1 MPDYLLEIGTEEL
14 PAAQINEAQAKL
26 EQLMGDALKSNSLS
40 FDSVKAMSTPRRL
53 VVMVKNVQAKQ
64 ETTTN
69 RVKGPKVQQAFA
81 ADGKPTPQATG
92 FAGKYGLTV
101 EQLEKDEVGGVEHLF
116 ANVTVVGKPA
126 QAVFQE
132 IGPGLVGQLPFERPM
147 RWGANDI
154 KFSRPIRWI
163 VSLLDEEVVEF
174 QLETLKSG
182 RVTQGHR
189 ILSPGDISLKN
200 PGEYADKL
208 KNAKVLVDPEERRKA
223 IQQGVLERAQELG
236 GDARQ
241 LGGSLLDEVVNLT
254 EWPHPVVGEFG
265 KEYLELPDTLI
276 ETIMVHHQ
284 RYFPIEKKTKNGDD
298 NNLLPYFI
306 TISNNDRQEAQAAIK
321 QGNERVIKARL
332 ADGKFFYFDDQKTKL
347 SDRKEDLDK
356 LTFQEGLGSYGNKVE
371 RLVMLAGLLVDTLS
385 LDSNVAMCL
394 ESTAKLC
401 KLDLVSNLVR
411 ELPELQGYVGSWY
424 AKKEGQPPEI
434 VTAISSHYAPRHT
447 DDNIPKDSVG
457 QLISAIDKLD
467 NVVGLFALGK
477 KPSGSS
483 DPYALR
489 RQAQGLV
496 DILIQGM
503 ASKALSVS
511 MLIEKL
517 LDQFEPKLANS
528 KRGFK
533 RDEIRSEIN
542 EFIVQRLKARLLEG
556 GRSREIIDA
565 VLAVK
570 DPLADVGDVLKRLEL
585 IESLAKTD
593 EGLALFRVG
602 NRIGRILQGPADD
615 EVSDSLFSEDA
626 EKQLW
631 AKFSKEVEE
640 VLSKEN
646 NSDYEKAL
654 KLLTKVT
661 PEIDVFFEK
670 VMVNDPDEKKRANRR
685 ALLNRIH
692 RHFAA
697 VADFPKLQPIIPGG
711 QA

>member
-26 EQLMGDALKSNSLS
+26 EQLMGDSLKSHNLA

-69 RVKGPKVQQAFA
+69 RVKGPKAQAAFT
-81 ADGKPTPQATG
+81 ADGKPTPQASG
-92 FAGKYGLTV
+92 FAGKYNLTV
-101 EQLEKDEVGGVEHLF
+101 EQLEREEVGGVEHLF
-116 ANVTVVGKPA
+116 ANVTVVGKTA
-126 QAVFQE
+126 QEVLQDSAKA
-132 IGPGLVGQLPFERPM
+132 LVDKLPFERPM
-147 RWGANDI
+147 CWGSGTF

-163 VSLLDEEVVEF
+163 VSLLDSEIVEF
-174 QLETLKSG
+174 QIEGLKAG
-182 RVTQGHR
+182 RITQGHR
-189 ILSPGDISLKN
+189 VLSPGDISLKN
-200 PGEYADKL
+200 PAEYSEKL
-208 KNAKVLVDPEERRKA
+208 RSAKVIVDPEERRAA
-223 IQQGVLERAQELG
+223 IQKGVLERAKELG
-236 GDARQ
+236 GDAKK

-254 EWPHPVVGEFG
+254 EWPHPVVGEFA

-284 RYFPIEKKTKNGDD
+284 RYFPIEKKNKGGDD

-306 TISNNDRQEAQAAIK
+306 TISNNDRKEAEASIK

-347 SDRKEDLDK
+347 ADRKEGLDQ
-356 LTFQEGLGSYGNKVE
+356 LTFQEGLGSYGEKVD

-385 LDSNVAMCL
+385 LDNNVAMCL
-394 ESTAKLC
+394 ERTAKLC

-424 AKKEGQPPEI
+424 AKKEGEPPEI
-434 VTAISSHYAPRHT
+434 VSAISSHYAPRHT
-447 DDNIPKDSVG
+447 DDSIPADAVG
-457 QLISAIDKLD
+457 QLISIIDKLD
-467 NVVGLFALGK
+467 NIVGLFALGK

-496 DILIQGM
+496 DILLQGV
-503 ASKALSVS
+503 SGKALSLAT
-511 MLIEKL
+511 LIERL

-533 RDEIRSEIN
+533 RDEIRAEIN
-542 EFIVQRLKARLLEG
+542 EFITQRLKARLLDSG
-556 GRSREIIDA
+556 KSREIIDA
-565 VLAVK
+565 VLSAK
-570 DPLADVGDVLKRLEL
+570 DPLADVSDVLVRISL
-585 IESLAKTD
+585 IESLAKTE

-602 NRIGRILQGPADD
+602 NRIGRILQGPAGD
-615 EVSDSLFSEDA
+615 EVSDALLSEEA
-626 EKQLW
+626 EKNLW
-631 AKFSKEVEE
+631 AKLSKEVEE
-640 VLSKEN
+640 VLAKEKN
-646 NSDYEKAL
+646 PSYEISL

-661 PEIDVFFEK
+661 PQIDLFFEK
-670 VMVNDPDEKKRANRR
+670 VMVNDEDEKKRANRR

-692 RHFAA
+692 KHFAA

-711 QA
+711 QS

>member
-26 EQLMGDALKSNSLS
+26 EQLMEESLKANGLT
-40 FDSVKAMSTPRRL
+40 FGSVKAMSTPRRL
-53 VVMVKNVQAKQ
+53 AVLVKDVQAKQ

-69 RVKGPKVQQAFA
+69 RVKGPKVQAAFG
-81 ADGKPTPQATG
+81 ADGKPTAQANG

-101 EQLEKDEVGGVEHLF
+101 EQLEKEEVGGVEHLF
-116 ANVTVVGKPA
+116 AQVTVVGKQA

-132 IGPGLVGQLPFERPM
+132 IAPTLVDKLPFERPM
-147 RWGANDI
+147 CWGTNEL

-163 VSLLDEEVVEF
+163 VSLLDEQVVEF
-174 QLETLKSG
+174 ELAGLKSG
-182 RVTQGHR
+182 RITQGHR

-200 PGEYADKL
+200 PAEYSEKL
-208 KNAKVLVDPEERRKA
+208 RNAKVLVDPEERRNT
-223 IQQGVLERAQELG
+223 IQKGVLARATELG
-236 GDARQ
+236 GEARQ

-254 EWPHPVVGEFG
+254 EWPYPVVGQFAE
-265 KEYLELPDTLI
+265 EYLELPDTLI

-284 RYFPIEKKTKNGDD
+284 RYFPIEKKTKNGGD

-306 TISNNDRQEAQAAIK
+306 TISNNDRQEAQASIK

-347 SDRKEDLDK
+347 TDRKAALDQ
-356 LTFQEGLGSYGNKVE
+356 LTFQEGLGSYGEKVE
-371 RLVMLAGLLVDTLS
+371 RLVMLAGVIVDTLS

-394 ESTAKLC
+394 ERTAKLC

-424 AKKEGQPPEI
+424 AKKEGEPPEI

-447 DDNIPKDSVG
+447 DDEIPKDAVG

-496 DILIQGM
+496 DILIEGL
-503 ASKALSVS
+503 ANKPLSIS
-511 MLIEKL
+511 MLTDRL
-517 LDQFEPKLANS
+517 LDQFEPKLKNS

-533 RDEIRSEIN
+533 RDEIRTEIN
-542 EFIVQRLKARLLEG
+542 EFIIQRLKARLLESG
-556 GRSREIIDA
+556 KGREIIDA
-565 VLAVK
+565 VLSIK
-570 DPLADVGDVLKRLEL
+570 DPLDDVSDVLVRLAL

-602 NRIGRILQGPADD
+602 NRIGRILQGPAGD
-615 EVSDSLFSEDA
+615 EVSASLFSEDA
-626 EKQLW
+626 EKKLW
-631 AKFSKEVEE
+631 EKFSTEVEA
-640 VLSKEN
+640 VLSKE
-646 NSDYEKAL
+646 DHAGYEKTL

-661 PEIDVFFEK
+661 PEIDVFFDK

-685 ALLNRIH
+685 ALLNRMYK
-692 RHFAA
+692 HFAA

-711 QA
+711 QP

>member
-14 PAAQINEAQAKL
+14 PAGQINEAQAKL
-26 EQLMGDALKSNSLS
+26 EQLMGDALKSNNLA

-53 VVMVKNVQAKQ
+53 VVMVKNVQEKQ

-69 RVKGPKVQQAFA
+69 RVKGPKVQQAFGP
-81 ADGKPTPQATG
+81 DGKPTPQATG
-92 FAGKYGLTV
+92 FAGKYGLSV
-101 EQLEKDEVGGVEHLF
+101 EQLEREEVGGAEHLF
-116 ANVTVVGKPA
+116 ANVTVVGKTA
-126 QAVFQE
+126 QVVLQE
-132 IGPGLVGQLPFERPM
+132 IAPGLVGQLPFERPM
-147 RWGANDI
+147 CWGAKTM

-174 QLETLKSG
+174 QLEGLKSG

-189 ILSPGDISLKN
+189 ILSPGDINLKN
-200 PGEYADKL
+200 PSEYSERL
-208 KNAKVLVDPEERRKA
+208 KTAKVIVDPAERRKA
-223 IQQGVLERAQELG
+223 IEKGVLDRAKELN
-236 GDARQ
+236 GDVRQ

-306 TISNNDRQEAQAAIK
+306 TISNNDRKEAQDSIK

-347 SDRKEDLDK
+347 SDRKESLDQ
-356 LTFQEGLGSYGNKVE
+356 LTFQEGLGSYGEKVE
-371 RLVMLAGLLVDTLS
+371 RLVMLAGQIVDTLA
-385 LDSNVAMCL
+385 LDSNVKMCL
-394 ESTAKLC
+394 ERTAKLC

-424 AKKEGQPPEI
+424 AKKEGEPPEI
-434 VTAISSHYAPRHT
+434 VAAIASHYAPRHT
-447 DDNIPKDSVG
+447 DDSLPKDAVG

-496 DILIQGM
+496 DILIHGL
-503 ASKALSVS
+503 SDKALSVS
-511 MLIEKL
+511 ALIEKL
-517 LDQFEPKLANS
+517 LDEFEPKLKNS

-533 RDEIRSEIN
+533 RDEIRAEVN
-542 EFIVQRLKARLLEG
+542 DFIVQRLKARLLEG
-556 GRSREIIDA
+556 GRSREIVDA
-565 VLAVK
+565 VLSIK
-570 DPLADVGDVLKRLEL
+570 DPLVDVSDVLKRLAL

-593 EGLALFRVG
+593 NGLALFRVG
-602 NRIGRILQGPADD
+602 NRIGRILQGPAGD
-615 EVSDSLFSEDA
+615 EVSESLFSEDA
-626 EKQLW
+626 EKNLW
-631 AKFSKEVEE
+631 AKFSKVEE
-640 VLSKEN
+640 EIAKDKT
-646 NSDYEKAL
+646 SDSEKAL
-654 KLLTKVT
+654 NLLTKVT
-661 PEIDVFFEK
+661 PEIDGFFDK

-685 ALLNRIH
+685 ALLNRIYK
-692 RHFAA
+692 HFAE

-711 QA
+711 QS

>member
-14 PAAQINEAQAKL
+14 PAGQINEAQAKL
-26 EQLMGDALKSNSLS
+26 EELMGQALKSNSLS

-69 RVKGPKVQQAFA
+69 RVKGPKVGQAFG

-92 FAGKYGLTV
+92 FAGKYNLTV
-101 EQLEKDEVGGVEHLF
+101 DQLEKEEVGGVEHIF

-126 QAVFQE
+126 QAVLQE
-132 IGPGLVGQLPFERPM
+132 IAPALVGQLPFERPM
-147 RWGANDI
+147 CWGSKTM

-163 VSLLDEEVVEF
+163 VSLLDEQVVEF
-174 QLETLKSG
+174 QLEGLKAG
-182 RVTQGHR
+182 RITQGHR
-189 ILSPGDISLKN
+189 ILSPGEISLKN
-200 PGEYADKL
+200 PGEYAEKL
-208 KNAKVLVDPEERRKA
+208 KDAKVLVDPDERRKA
-223 IQQGVLERAQELG
+223 IRESVEKRAQELG
-236 GDARQ
+236 GEARQ
-241 LGGSLLDEVVNLT
+241 LGGSLLDEVVNLN

-306 TISNNDRQEAQAAIK
+306 TISNNDRQEAQDFIK
-321 QGNERVIKARL
+321 QGNERVIRARL
-332 ADGKFFYFDDQKTKL
+332 ADGKFFYFDDQKTPL
-347 SDRKEDLDK
+347 SDRKESLDQ
-356 LTFQEGLGSYGNKVE
+356 LTFQEGLGSYGEKVE
-371 RLVMLAGLLVDTLS
+371 RLVMLAGLIVDTLS

-394 ESTAKLC
+394 ERTAKLC

-424 AKKEGQPPEI
+424 AKKEGEPPEI
-434 VTAISSHYAPRHT
+434 VQAIASHYAPRHT
-447 DDNIPKDSVG
+447 DDAMPKDSVG

-489 RQAQGLV
+489 RQAQGLI
-496 DILIQGM
+496 DILLQGL
-503 ASKALSVS
+503 SNKSLSVC
-511 MLIEKL
+511 LLTERL
-517 LDQFEPKLANS
+517 LDQFEPKLQGS

-542 EFIVQRLKARLLEG
+542 DFLIQRLKARLLESG
-556 GRSREIIDA
+556 KGREITDA
-565 VLAVK
+565 VLSIK
-570 DPLADVGDVLKRLEL
+570 EPLADVSDVLKRLSL
-585 IESLAKTD
+585 IESLAKTE
-593 EGLALFRVG
+593 EGLNLFRVG
-602 NRIGRILQGPADD
+602 NRIGRILQGAAGD
-615 EVSDSLFSEDA
+615 EVSEALFKEDA
-626 EKQLW
+626 EKKLW
-631 AKFSKEVEE
+631 LKFSREVED
-640 VLSKEN
+640 VVSKDKEHN
-646 NSDYEKAL
+646 YEKPL
-654 KLLTKVT
+654 KLLVKVI
-661 PEIDVFFEK
+661 PEIDAFFDK
-670 VMVNDPDEKKRANRR
+670 VMVNDEDEKVRGNRR
-685 ALLNRIH
+685 AMLNRIY
-692 RHFAA
+692 RYFGA

>member
-14 PAAQINEAQAKL
+14 PAGQINEAQAKL
-26 EQLMGDALKSNSLS
+26 EQLMGDSLKSHNLA

-69 RVKGPKVQQAFA
+69 RVKGPKVQQAFG

-92 FAGKYGLTV
+92 FAGKHGLTV
-101 EQLEKDEVGGVEHLF
+101 EQLEREEVGGAEHLF
-116 ANVTVVGKPA
+116 ANVTVVGKTA

-132 IGPGLVGQLPFERPM
+132 IAPGLVGQLPFARPM
-147 RWGANDI
+147 VWGSNTM

-163 VSLLDEEVVEF
+163 VSLLDDEVVEF
-174 QLETLKSG
+174 QLEGLKSG
-182 RVTQGHR
+182 RITQGHR
-189 ILSPGDISLKN
+189 ILSPGDINLKN
-200 PGEYADKL
+200 PSEYSDKL
-208 KNAKVLVDPEERRKA
+208 KNAKVIVDPAERRKA
-223 IQQGVLERAQELG
+223 IEAGVLDRAKELG

-306 TISNNDRQEAQAAIK
+306 TISNNDRKEAQASIK

-347 SDRKEDLDK
+347 SDRKEALDQ
-356 LTFQEGLGSYGNKVE
+356 LTFQEGLGSYGEKVD
-371 RLVMLAGLLVDTLS
+371 RLIMLAGQIVDTLA
-385 LDSNVAMCL
+385 LDSNVKMCL
-394 ESTAKLC
+394 ERTAKLC

-424 AKKEGQPPEI
+424 AKKEGEPPEI

-447 DDNIPKDSVG
+447 DDGIPKDSVG
-457 QLISAIDKLD
+457 QLVSAIDKLD

-496 DILIQGM
+496 DILVHGL
-503 ASKALSVS
+503 SEKALSVS
-511 MLIEKL
+511 ALVEKL
-517 LDQFEPKLANS
+517 LDEFEPKLKNS

-533 RDEIRSEIN
+533 REEIRAEVN
-542 EFIVQRLKARLLEG
+542 DFIVQRLKARLLEG

-565 VLAVK
+565 VLSIK
-570 DPLADVGDVLKRLEL
+570 DPLVDVSDVLKRLAL
-585 IESLAKTD
+585 IESLAKTE

-602 NRIGRILQGPADD
+602 NRIGRILQGPAGD
-615 EVSDSLFSEDA
+615 EVSESLFSEDA
-626 EKQLW
+626 EKKLW

-640 VLSKEN
+640 VIAKEKIADN
-646 NSDYEKAL
+646 EKAL
-654 KLLTKVT
+654 KLLAKVT
-661 PEIDVFFEK
+661 PEIDGFFEK
-670 VMVNDPDEKKRANRR
+670 VMVNDEDEKKRANRR
-685 ALLNRIH
+685 ALLNRIYK
-692 RHFAA
+692 HFAE

-711 QA
+711 QG